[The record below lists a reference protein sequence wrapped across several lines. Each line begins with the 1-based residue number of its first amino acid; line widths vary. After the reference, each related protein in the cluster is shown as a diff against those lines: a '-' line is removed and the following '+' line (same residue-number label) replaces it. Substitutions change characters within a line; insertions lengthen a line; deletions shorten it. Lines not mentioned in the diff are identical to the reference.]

1 MKNNSNPSA
10 AAIATAEESN
20 LIHRQNDDDY
30 DDSEDDQ
37 VMQPTGSSQQTQQLM
52 SQQSS
57 SSSNN
62 KNEFGD
68 ISPHPIDVLS
78 HFVIIS
84 DASVKTPKYRCKC
97 CKYEFTA
104 SSTTRLKQHIMGYD
118 VYSNEATPKKIVKD
132 IKECTNPYLPLKE
145 ALIIEFNNNRIHK
158 RSRESIIGSDD
169 GGMNG
174 DSNYHQ
180 TPKSNRKKSRHSEL
194 PKTPIGSWNGKFSA
208 CSSVLGYFSVC
219 GFLFLCL

>member
-1 MKNNSNPSA
+1 MKNNNNPSA

-20 LIHRQNDDDY
+20 LIHRRADDDY
-30 DDSEDDQ
+30 DDSDDE
-37 VMQPTGSSQQTQQLM
+37 VMHTTGSSSQQTQQLM
-52 SQQSS
+52 NNQS

-158 RSRESIIGSDD
+158 RSRENVLGSED
-169 GGMNG
+169 GNGVMNE
-174 DSNYHQ
+174 SYHQ
-180 TPKSNRKKSRHSEL
+180 TPKSNRKKPRHSEL
-194 PKTPIGSWNGKFSA
+194 PKTPIGSWNGK
-208 CSSVLGYFSVC
+208 LL
-219 GFLFLCL
+219 FLFFASVYLFFFFVYFL